1 MNESLSFWGVA
12 SFLQGVGAG
21 LSVKARVQRVRRSG
35 LVAHLLWK
43 MGNQRPHGWAHRS
56 FRGRPMTG
64 SSTCWSICPRAWY
77 RTRPFGQTPS
87 APTGV
92 SGGPRVGRGWTS
104 REPGQADSSRHSENS
119 PQTRAGH
126 WINNFPHPR
135 LLPPSLPRGPGH
147 VTREG
152 GGLPGVWPSWC
163 GCYGLPWWLRGKES
177 ACQCRR
183 RGFDPWVRKIPCLA
197 GCSPRGLK
205 ESDRTERPST
215 HAHQTGHT
223 CGY

>member
-1 MNESLSFWGVA
+1 MIQTDKV
-12 SFLQGVGAG
+12 
-21 LSVKARVQRVRRSG
+21 LSVDQGHPERSERQCWLVERGWRGG
-35 LVAHLLWK
+35 L
-43 MGNQRPHGWAHRS
+43 
-56 FRGRPMTG
+56 FITG
-64 SSTCWSICPRAWY
+64 SVLE
-77 RTRPFGQTPS
+77 S

-152 GGLPGVWPSWC
+152 GGLVGVWPSWR
-163 GCYGLPWWLRGKES
+163 GCYGLPWWLRGKQS
-177 ACQCRR
+177 KTIQSTWTASQ
-183 RGFDPWVRKIPCLA
+183 VNSVKVASIH
-197 GCSPRGLK
+197 SPN
-205 ESDRTERPST
+205 
-215 HAHQTGHT
+215 TG
-223 CGY
+223 